1 MSSTAKLERPHFPL
15 DVNFVSQG
23 HGSPIILIH
32 GLAASLHD
40 WDQLIPALVANGY
53 ATHALDLLG
62 HGDSAKPPFAF
73 YELDWL
79 LDHFVAWLDGMK
91 LDGPAVLVGHS
102 LGGYVALEYAR
113 RHPDAV
119 RALVLV
125 DPFYSNGQL
134 PWFLRSAYAHPKL
147 TTLFMSWT
155 PSWLV
160 RWAID
165 LTSMLM
171 GHTKGGLHA
180 LSQPVRAQTTTDYMR
195 TAPAAYGIL
204 RREIDLTPFLASIA
218 VPALVVWGERDQ
230 TLTPASFLDLVK
242 RLPRAVGTSSATGH
256 VPHQAN
262 AEWFT
267 QEVLTFLQTVAEGA
281 AEKEPRGRS
290 VLGSAAGH

>member
-1 MSSTAKLERPHFPL
+1 MSSTAKLEKPQFPL
-15 DVNFVSQG
+15 EVNFVSQG
-23 HGSPIILIH
+23 HGTPIILIH

-62 HGDSAKPPFAF
+62 HGDSAKPPFAL

-79 LDHFVAWLDGMK
+79 QDHFVSWLNSLALGA
-91 LDGPAVLVGHS
+91 PAVLVGHS
-102 LGGYVALEYAR
+102 LGGYVALEYTR
-113 RHPDAV
+113 RYPGAV

-134 PWFLRSAYAHPKL
+134 PWFLRAAYAHPKL
-147 TTLFMSWT
+147 TALFMRRT

-165 LTSMLM
+165 LTSLSM
-171 GHTKGGLHA
+171 GHAKGGLHA
-180 LSQPVRAQTTTDYMR
+180 LPQPVRAQTAIDYMR

-204 RREIDLTPFLASIA
+204 QREIDLTPHLASIA
-218 VPALVVWGERDQ
+218 VPTLVIWGERDR

-242 RLPRAVGTSSATGH
+242 RLPRAVGKSRVTGH
-256 VPHQAN
+256 VPHQAD
-262 AEWFT
+262 AEWFSE
-267 QEVLTFLQTVAEGA
+267 EVLTFLRSVDGGA
-281 AEKEPRGRS
+281 AEAAPTGGS
-290 VLGSAAGH
+290 IPGSAAAR